1 MKIPPY
7 LQPGDQLALISP
19 ASKTDRET
27 VEPAIAL
34 LQARGYPIVRGK
46 HLYAVDHQFAG
57 KDEDRRSDFQAMID
71 DPSIKAIICSRGG
84 YGSLRTLKGINWSHF
99 IDHPKWIVGFS
110 DVTVIHSALQQMNI
124 ASVHA
129 AMPRYFLENDKPT
142 PGFEILM
149 NTLEGK
155 QVRYELQASEH
166 NIGGK
171 AEGMLVGGNLSILY
185 SLRGTPYD
193 IDTKGKI
200 LFIEDLSEY
209 LYHLDRMM
217 MNLKA
222 GGKLAGLA
230 ALVVG
235 SFTGMKDH
243 ESPFGKTWQEIILD
257 AVAEYG
263 FPVLFN
269 FPAGHQPEN
278 YPLLLGANC
287 KLTIQSDHVELVQ

>member
-1 MKIPPY
+1 MKIPPC
-7 LQPGDQLALISP
+7 LQPGDQIALISP

-27 VEPAIAL
+27 IEPAIAL
-34 LQARGYPIVRGK
+34 LQARGYHVVRGN
-46 HLYAVDHQFAG
+46 HLYDVDHQFAG
-57 KDEDRRSDFQAMID
+57 KDENRRSDFQAMID

-84 YGSLRTLKGINWSHF
+84 YGSLRTLNGTDWSHF
-99 IDHPKWIVGFS
+99 IGHPKWIIGFS
-110 DVTVIHSALQQMNI
+110 DITVIHSALQQMKI

-142 PGFEILM
+142 DSFDLLM
-149 NTLEGK
+149 QALEGR
-155 QVRYELQASEH
+155 QLRYQIHPSEH

-171 AEGMLVGGNLSILY
+171 AEGILVGGNLSILY

-193 IDTKGKI
+193 VDTRGKI

-243 ESPFGKTWQEIILD
+243 DNPFGKTWQEIILD

>member
-7 LQPGDQLALISP
+7 LQPGDQIAIISP
-19 ASKTDRET
+19 ASKTEPEI

-34 LQARGYPIVRGK
+34 LQSRGYQPVRGTY
-46 HLYAVDHQFAG
+46 LYATDHQFAG
-57 KDEDRRSDFQAMID
+57 KDENRRSDLQAMLD

-84 YGSLRTLKGINWSHF
+84 YGSLRTLNGIDWSRF
-99 IDHPKWIVGFS
+99 IHHPKWMVGFS
-110 DVTVIHSALQQMNI
+110 DVTVIHSALQRMNI

-129 AMPRYFLENDKPT
+129 AMPRYFLKNNEPT
-142 PGFEILM
+142 DSFELLM
-149 NTLEGK
+149 YALRGK
-155 QVRYELQASEH
+155 KVHYQLKSSEH
-166 NIGGK
+166 NIDGK
-171 AEGMLVGGNLSILY
+171 AEGVLIGGNLSILY

-193 IDTKGKI
+193 IKTKGKI

-230 ALVVG
+230 ALIVG
-235 SFTGMKDH
+235 SFTDMKDH

-257 AVAEYG
+257 AVAEYS

-269 FPAGHQPEN
+269 FPAGHQEEN
-278 YPLLLGANC
+278 YPLLLGHNC
-287 KLTIQSDHVELVQ
+287 KLDIQTDNVELVQ